1 LECSIHDWVK
11 IVRPWKPKSF
21 AAGDYIVDCDETL
34 EGGWGPSACRLTHPN
49 GATLFGFWY
58 DDEAIDSILLQHAR
72 RTLNPGDVFYYTDP
86 QDKKKR
92 QLRLRRYTSTGM
104 FASEV
109 NKEDLAEIAGRR
121 VTRGARKRK
130 RPVFETIAETK
141 RKLSCVKYSLFMF
154 LLLLLVVGSCFYFF
168 FYVSAAGTQNEMLL
182 TEEEWVQKSWAEEE
196 EKWKTCNGMRPRSK
210 QNTLILLRK
219 EYRRRYP
226 KDKENKVYVQAGK
239 PCRPFF

>member
-1 LECSIHDWVK
+1 MATSLNERTICVPRLECSIHDWVK

-141 RKLSCVKYSLFMF
+141 RKLPCVKYSLFMF

-168 FYVSAAGTQNEMLL
+168 FMCLQQGHKMRCSSLKRSGCKNPGRKRR
-182 TEEEWVQKSWAEEE
+182 KSGRHA
-196 EKWKTCNGMRPRSK
+196 M
-210 QNTLILLRK
+210 
-219 EYRRRYP
+219 
-226 KDKENKVYVQAGK
+226 A
-239 PCRPFF
+239 